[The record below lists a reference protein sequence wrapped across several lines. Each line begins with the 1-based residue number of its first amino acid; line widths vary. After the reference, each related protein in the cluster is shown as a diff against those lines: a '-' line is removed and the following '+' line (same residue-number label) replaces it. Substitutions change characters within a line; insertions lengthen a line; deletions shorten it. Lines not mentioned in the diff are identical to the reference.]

1 MSKEKIYLF
10 CFIILS
16 QSESLVYETL
26 EEKNKKNSKWKE
38 KDFKGFK
45 N

>member
-26 EEKNKKNSKWKE
+26 EKKQKE
-38 KDFKGFK
+38 ESGAIGSHC
-45 N
+45 